1 MFQANKLIGSIN
13 VYGNPCFRI
22 GRLINKVLLLMKI

>member
-1 MFQANKLIGSIN
+1 MFQANKPIGSIN

-22 GRLINKVLLLMKI
+22 GGLINNVLYFY